1 MRLYGVIGTIVFLA
15 AVFMVMGRKTL
26 AGKTVNE
33 GDVSVTER
41 NLPEEHRLYV
51 IGGGLGA
58 LGIII
63 LFVGVTRIESSKS
76 SDKRA

>member
-1 MRLYGVIGTIVFLA
+1 MRLSFVVGTIVFLA
-15 AVFMVMGRKTL
+15 AVFMVIGRKTL
-26 AGKTVNE
+26 AGKTVNQ

-41 NLPEEHRLYV
+41 NLPGEHRLYV